1 MSTKP
6 ALLFS
11 GEMAQSGESG
21 VDRCLFFF
29 VIFCYFF
36 YMKGRGCRVYRFSR
50 FVHVAFLYYLSTA
63 AAVVSLQTG

>member
-1 MSTKP
+1 MATKP

-21 VDRCLFFF
+21 VDRCLFF
-29 VIFCYFF
+29 VCLFF
-36 YMKGRGCRVYRFSR
+36 IYRVVGVGHIGSR
-50 FVHVAFLYYLSTA
+50 VLFIVAFLNYLFTAA